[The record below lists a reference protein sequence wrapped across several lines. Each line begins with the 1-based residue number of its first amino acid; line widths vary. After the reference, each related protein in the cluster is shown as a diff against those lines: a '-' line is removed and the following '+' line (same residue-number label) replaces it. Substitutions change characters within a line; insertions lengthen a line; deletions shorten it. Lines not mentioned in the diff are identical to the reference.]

1 MFVSQILKDKHSGHP
16 LSWIFNKSMTSQQAK
31 ILFLKKQLA
40 NMLDVRNRI
49 CMYILIT

>member
-16 LSWIFNKSMTSQQAK
+16 LSWIFNRSMTSQQGK

-40 NMLDVRNRI
+40 NMLDVKIRI
-49 CMYILIT
+49 CMYVLTT